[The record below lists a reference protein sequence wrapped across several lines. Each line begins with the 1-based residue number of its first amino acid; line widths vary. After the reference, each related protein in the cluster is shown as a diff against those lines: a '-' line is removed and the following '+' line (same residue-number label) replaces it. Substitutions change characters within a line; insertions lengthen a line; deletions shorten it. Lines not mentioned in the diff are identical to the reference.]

1 LNAIAPTPTA
11 VPSSNRRSEPHAPWL
26 SARVAAVRPALL
38 AGALALLSAIVGCSD
53 EAKKAPP
60 PPPPTVLVAT
70 VARSDLPIVID
81 VVATLDGYVNAEIR
95 ARVRGY
101 LKSQDYK
108 DGASVKAGDL
118 LFTVESTDYAAA
130 VQESRAA
137 VARARVLQFRNKT
150 QGERY
155 QGLFKTGMV
164 SQQDVDNVTASV
176 GDADGQ
182 VQAAEAQLSQA
193 TLNLSYTTMRS
204 PIGGVAGLALVR
216 VGNLVGQSDPTLLT
230 TVSQIDPIRVN
241 FPISETDYVK
251 NPDRFK
257 NLDKRDLTWAKK
269 QFGRL
274 DAGQN
279 TETGDPGI
287 DLVLTDGTTYGHRG
301 VIVSANREIDP
312 STGTITLQ
320 ALVPNPDGLLRP
332 GQFGRVRIKR
342 QNAGDNIIAIP
353 EKALINVQ
361 GQYSVGVVGPDNRV
375 SLRPVVTGVSVN
387 GQRVIDKGLAEGDHI
402 VVDGV
407 QKISDG
413 SPVDPKPAPD
423 ATTAAGASPPTPG
436 ASAASAAGMKN

>member
-1 LNAIAPTPTA
+1 MNA
-11 VPSSNRRSEPHAPWL
+11 V
-26 SARVAAVRPALL
+26 AVRLVSTSVSAVRARAFLSVLALAVALAPLL
-38 AGALALLSAIVGCSD
+38 AACE
-53 EAKKAPP
+53 EAKKPPP
-60 PPPPTVLVAT
+60 PPPPTVYVTT
-70 VARSDLPIVID
+70 VARSDLPIYIES
-81 VVATLDGYVNAEIR
+81 VAALDGFVNAEIR

-101 LKSQDYK
+101 LKTQDYK
-108 DGASVKAGDL
+108 DGAFVKSGTQ
-118 LFTVESTDYAAA
+118 LFTIEATDYTAA
-130 VQESRAA
+130 VQEARAA
-137 VARARVLQFRNKT
+137 LTRARVLQGRNKT

-193 TLNLSYTTMRS
+193 ALNLSYTTMRS
-204 PIGGVAGLALVR
+204 PIDGVAGIALVR

-257 NLDKRDLTWAKK
+257 KLDTRDLAWARK
-269 QFGRL
+269 QFVRL
-274 DAGQN
+274 DAGQD
-279 TETGDPGI
+279 TEAGDPGI
-287 DLVLTDGTTYGHRG
+287 DLVLTDGNPYPHRG
-301 VIVSANREIDP
+301 VIVSANRQIDS

-342 QNAGDNIIAIP
+342 DNAGHDVIAIP
-353 EKALINVQ
+353 EKALISVQ
-361 GQYSVGVVGPDNRV
+361 GQYSVGVVGPDNKV
-375 SLRPVVTGVSVN
+375 ALHPVVTGASVN
-387 GQRVIDKGLAEGDHI
+387 GFRVIDKGLAEGDRL

-413 SPVDPKPAPD
+413 AVVDPRPVPD
-423 ATTAAGASPPTPG
+423 ASAAGSGAPAPG
-436 ASAASAAGMKN
+436 ASAASAAGVKN

>member
-1 LNAIAPTPTA
+1 LNAI
-11 VPSSNRRSEPHAPWL
+11 SRWSLGSL
-26 SARVAAVRPALL
+26 AALVST
-38 AGALALLSAIVGCSD
+38 LALCECD
-53 EAKKAPP
+53 EAKKPP
-60 PPPPTVLVAT
+60 PPPPPVVYVSTIT
-70 VARSDLPIVID
+70 RSDLPVYIES
-81 VVATLDGYVNAEIR
+81 VAALDGFVNAEIR

-108 DGASVKAGDL
+108 DGAFVKEGTQ
-118 LFTVESTDYAAA
+118 LFTIESTDYAAA
-130 VQESRAA
+130 VQGARAA
-137 VARARVLQFRNKT
+137 LSRARVLQGRNKT

-193 TLNLSYTTMRS
+193 TLNLSYTVIRS
-204 PIGGVAGLALVR
+204 PIDGVAGLALVR

-251 NPDRFK
+251 NPGRFK
-257 NLDKRDLTWAKK
+257 NLDARDLAWAKK
-269 QFGRL
+269 QFPKL
-274 DAGQN
+274 DAGGN
-279 TETGDPGI
+279 TDAGDSGI
-287 DLVLTDGTTYGHRG
+287 DLVLTDGVPYPHRG
-301 VIVSANREIDP
+301 VIVSANRQIDS
-312 STGTITLQ
+312 STGTISLQ

-342 QNAGDNIIAIP
+342 DNAGHDVIAIP
-353 EKALINVQ
+353 EKALISVQ
-361 GQYSVGVVGPDNRV
+361 GQYSVGVVGPDNKV
-375 SLRPVVTGVSVN
+375 ALRPVVTGASVSGV
-387 GQRVIDKGLAEGDHI
+387 RVIDKGLAEGDRI

-413 SPVDPKPAPD
+413 AVVDPRPVPD
-423 ATTAAGASPPTPG
+423 ASAAAAGAAAPTPG
-436 ASAASAAGMKN
+436 PSAASAAGVKN

>member
-1 LNAIAPTPTA
+1 VSTI
-11 VPSSNRRSEPHAPWL
+11 
-26 SARVAAVRPALL
+26 
-38 AGALALLSAIVGCSD
+38 
-53 EAKKAPP
+53 
-60 PPPPTVLVAT
+60 
-70 VARSDLPIVID
+70 ARSDLPVYIES
-81 VVATLDGYVNAEIR
+81 VAALDGFVNAEIR

-108 DGASVKAGDL
+108 DGAFVKQRTQ
-118 LFTVESTDYAAA
+118 LFTIESTDYAAA
-130 VQESRAA
+130 VQGARAA
-137 VARARVLQFRNKT
+137 LTRARVLQGRNKT

-193 TLNLSYTTMRS
+193 TLNLSYTVIRS
-204 PIGGVAGLALVR
+204 PIDGVAGLALVR

-251 NPDRFK
+251 NPGRFK
-257 NLDKRDLTWAKK
+257 NLDSRDLAWAKK
-269 QFGRL
+269 QFPKL
-274 DAGQN
+274 DAGGN
-279 TETGDPGI
+279 TDAGDPGI
-287 DLVLTDGTTYGHRG
+287 DLVLTDGVPYPHRG
-301 VIVSANREIDP
+301 VIVSANRQIDS

-342 QNAGDNIIAIP
+342 DNAGHDVIAIP
-353 EKALINVQ
+353 EKALISVQ
-361 GQYSVGVVGPDNRV
+361 GQYSVGVVGPDNKV
-375 SLRPVVTGVSVN
+375 ALRPVVTGASVSGV
-387 GQRVIDKGLAEGDHI
+387 RVIDKGLAEGDRI

-413 SPVDPKPAPD
+413 AVVDPRPVPD
-423 ATTAAGASPPTPG
+423 ASAAAAGAAGPTPG
-436 ASAASAAGMKN
+436 PSAASAAGVKN